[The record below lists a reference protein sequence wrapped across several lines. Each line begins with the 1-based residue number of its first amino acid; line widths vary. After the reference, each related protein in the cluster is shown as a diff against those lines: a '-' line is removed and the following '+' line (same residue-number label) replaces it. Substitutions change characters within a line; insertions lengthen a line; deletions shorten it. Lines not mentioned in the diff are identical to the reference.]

1 MDTAFNDVYGRPCE
15 LVLPEEGMGTT
26 FYYPSESMKSESDV
40 FAHIVDWEAVD
51 LIPEKLRVVIPTR
64 VLPIRVAGDGNCL
77 LRAVSFSL
85 WGVENYYQVLRD
97 CLVHE
102 LQTNFD
108 WYIKVTEKTS
118 TEESE
123 WKDYLITAKQ
133 EGAYL
138 GAPHIFALANVIGRV
153 IVLYASDF
161 YMSAFGQTEDG
172 VAGTFI
178 PSRIPKENWIDKPII
193 PITWS
198 NERHNHFIPL
208 IGVEDME
215 ITWPIV
221 DIAFNQNDII
231 SKKEI
236 SSIFNCNT
244 KIAPLHVKKLKSGQA
259 SVNHLSEQLSP
270 LSQFGKGSNE
280 KLHIVKIGNQLKIMT
295 ESDLERLQ
303 NQRKANLPSTM
314 VYLNGKYIKYTVDPD
329 DYGTSCVEFMNQYN
343 IHDAYKERFLKFTQE
358 TFITNNSILGE
369 LIRKHRNETSDISKE
384 DFFVLRRER
393 YNHFPTK
400 LFKVYLQ
407 YSIKL
412 FDKIKKDFKLSS
424 KDNQTLEKM
433 LKLIK
438 EYSEISKT
446 DPKQFS
452 KSIDTDIIE
461 LLVRLLH
468 SPSKIVFPIIDLARL
483 IIALPTAADYFSN
496 HMISINDPHNIL
508 AIIINH
514 MKNGLSKA
522 IISTSLRFILN
533 LFVSDTLHPIIINY
547 SRVIL
552 NSIDKCVLDFPTEN
566 TYSLYGKILSYLSKL
581 YSENENITMVMKLEL
596 VFVCVK
602 VLSIYSIAGS
612 KNLKNIDSTII
623 TLNFDILQSIATLL
637 YFDGFLQKK
646 LLTINIRWP
655 IIDIINTT
663 KKLSD
668 DNESITSLKEIAED
682 LSELLEKPSI
692 VKNNIKTYLELA
704 NLKVARR

>member
-384 DFFVLRRER
+384 DF
-393 YNHFPTK
+393 
-400 LFKVYLQ
+400 LF
-407 YSIKL
+407 
-412 FDKIKKDFKLSS
+412 
-424 KDNQTLEKM
+424 
-433 LKLIK
+433 
-438 EYSEISKT
+438 
-446 DPKQFS
+446 
-452 KSIDTDIIE
+452 
-461 LLVRLLH
+461 
-468 SPSKIVFPIIDLARL
+468 
-483 IIALPTAADYFSN
+483 
-496 HMISINDPHNIL
+496 
-508 AIIINH
+508 
-514 MKNGLSKA
+514 
-522 IISTSLRFILN
+522 
-533 LFVSDTLHPIIINY
+533 
-547 SRVIL
+547 
-552 NSIDKCVLDFPTEN
+552 
-566 TYSLYGKILSYLSKL
+566 
-581 YSENENITMVMKLEL
+581 
-596 VFVCVK
+596 
-602 VLSIYSIAGS
+602 
-612 KNLKNIDSTII
+612 
-623 TLNFDILQSIATLL
+623 
-637 YFDGFLQKK
+637 
-646 LLTINIRWP
+646 
-655 IIDIINTT
+655 
-663 KKLSD
+663 
-668 DNESITSLKEIAED
+668 
-682 LSELLEKPSI
+682 
-692 VKNNIKTYLELA
+692 
-704 NLKVARR
+704 